1 MVHLCVMIRFISLFF
16 VLVSELCFAQSRFTP
31 EALANVNSL
40 YDEQNPIISPD
51 GNTLYFTVVGHP
63 KNLEGK
69 KAVGDIWF
77 SRWQGQNWS
86 VPIHAGASLNASGF
100 NSIAGFSADGNAV
113 FLTNH
118 YAKDKEVASQGISV
132 STKSEN
138 GWAFPENIRIPY
150 FLNKSLLISG
160 YVTEDGSILVYSA
173 EGYETVGVEDL
184 YVSIKGNDGSW
195 SEPKSLGPSINS
207 TFQELCPSLSADKT
221 TLYFSSN
228 KPGGFGSYDVYKSKR
243 QDDSW
248 SNWSTPENLGA
259 AVNTE
264 GRDLYFRS
272 FNNESVTLY
281 TATSSSNEYGDIRL
295 FQEKAKRDTTAKTT
309 PAIKKADSNLI
320 KLSGQIVNSKSLMPI
335 EALLQFKSDSIYA
348 TKSSATGR
356 YQIDVKPRKQYTLK
370 IEAAGYITCLEKI
383 DLTKLD
389 FKNIEL
395 NFKLQPIEI
404 GASVNLKS
412 VLFKVSETTLLA
424 ESYDELNTV
433 VDLMRSNPKLE
444 IELGGHTDSR
454 GDAKLNQRL
463 SQGRVD
469 KVKAYLVSKG
479 ISATRIQG
487 KGYGGKKPIA
497 FGDSEESRRLNR
509 RVEFIIVKD

>member
-31 EALANVNSL
+31 QALANVNSL
-40 YDEQNPIISPD
+40 YDEQNPILSPD

-113 FLTNH
+113 FLMNH

-138 GWAFPENIRIPY
+138 GWTFPENIRIPY

-160 YVTEDGSILVYSA
+160 YVSEDGSILLYSA

-184 YVSIKGNDGSW
+184 YVSIKGIDGSW
-195 SEPKSLGPSINS
+195 SEPKSLGPSVNS

-264 GRDLYFRS
+264 GRELYFRS

-281 TATSSSNEYGDIRL
+281 TTTSSSNEYGDVKLYQVNADSTSQKPSVKI
-295 FQEKAKRDTTAKTT
+295 EKPDNGFIILTGRISNSKNASGVEADLQL
-309 PAIKKADSNLI
+309 KADAN
-320 KLSGQIVNSKSLMPI
+320 
-335 EALLQFKSDSIYA
+335 YA
-348 TKSSATGR
+348 VRSESTGL
-356 YQIDVKPRKQYTLK
+356 YEVQVKPSQSYTLK
-370 IEAAGYITCLEKI
+370 IEAAGYITLLEKI
-383 DLTKLD
+383 DLTKLNST
-389 FKNIEL
+389 KIEL

-404 GASVNLKS
+404 GVSVNLKS
-412 VLFKVSETTLLA
+412 VLFKVSESTLLA
-424 ESYDELNTV
+424 DSYDELNTV
-433 VDLMRSNPKLE
+433 VDLMKVNPKLE

-454 GDAKLNQRL
+454 GNARLNQKL
-463 SQGRVD
+463 SQERVD

-479 ISATRIQG
+479 INANRIQG

-497 FGDSEESRRLNR
+497 IGDSEENRRLNR
-509 RVEFIIVKD
+509 RVEFTILKD